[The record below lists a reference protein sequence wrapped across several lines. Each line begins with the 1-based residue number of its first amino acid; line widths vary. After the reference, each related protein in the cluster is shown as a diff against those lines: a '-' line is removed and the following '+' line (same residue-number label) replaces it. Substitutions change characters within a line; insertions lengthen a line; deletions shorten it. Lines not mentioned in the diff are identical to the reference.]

1 MGALLHYTKIKVMS
15 FYIVE
20 TKEQLQE
27 LPLQEECYINVI
39 PLSDNYHPI
48 LSEVSLIYYK
58 PRFTK
63 GIIFPINH
71 NEGFKLDIQLVK
83 DFILKHKEIKVL
95 NKKQTVHLLG
105 EEFLSEKVYD
115 INILSLSTSNTP
127 PYIQDC
133 ETLIHTQFYQK
144 YGDKPYVNSIIPIPK
159 HYETQEKIYQNI
171 EKWVLTV
178 PEINF
183 YQNEY
188 VKVFYGIEKQGI
200 ALDMPV
206 FNVNFNVKQPK
217 FNVKDNKIYT
227 QYNLYNF
234 TSRPTNSFNGIN
246 FAALNKDNG
255 QREAIIPQNDVLFE
269 FDYEAYHPR
278 ILAKL
283 IGYEFEEASVH
294 THLGKMYF
302 KTDNLTE
309 EQYQQSK
316 ELTFKQLYGGVF
328 EQYKNIPFFA
338 KVKQYTDKIYQDYI
352 SLGYIE
358 LIGGRKLFNIENP
371 TPQKLL
377 NYIIQSGETFYNVGS
392 ISLVQKYLAVKKSNI
407 ILYTYDSVLIDYN
420 REDGKETLKEIKRIL
435 ESSFGFKVKVK
446 FGTDYGNLK

>member
-1 MGALLHYTKIKVMS
+1 M

-20 TKEQLQE
+20 VKEQLQR
-27 LPLQEECYINVI
+27 LHPQEECYINVI
-39 PLSDNYHPI
+39 PLSNNYHPI

-71 NEGFKLDIQLVK
+71 SEGFSLELQLVK

-95 NKKQTVHLLG
+95 NKKQTAHLLG
-105 EEFLSEKVYD
+105 EEFLSEKVFD
-115 INILSLSTSNTP
+115 INLLSLSESQSP
-127 PYIQDC
+127 PYIQDL
-133 ETLIHTQFYQK
+133 ETNLHTHFYQK
-144 YGDKPYVNSIIPIPK
+144 YGDWKNVNSLIPIPK
-159 HYETQEKIYQNI
+159 HYETQEKIYQSI
-171 EKWVLTV
+171 EKWILKV

-188 VKVFYGIEKQGI
+188 VKVFYDIEKQGI
-200 ALDMPV
+200 ALDLPV
-206 FNVNFNVKQPK
+206 FTENFNIKQPQ

-255 QREAIIPQNDVLFE
+255 SRASFIPQNDMLFE

-302 KTDNLTE
+302 KTYNLTE
-309 EQYQQSK
+309 QQYQQSK

-328 EQYKNIPFFA
+328 EQYKDIPFFA
-338 KVKQYTDKIYQDYI
+338 MVKKYTDKILEEYKWYDR
-352 SLGYIE
+352 LD
-358 LIGGRKLFNIENP
+358 LIGGRSIFNIENP

-377 NYIIQSGETFYNVGS
+377 NYLIQSGETFYNVSS
-392 ISLVQKYLAVKKSNI
+392 IFLLQKYLATKKSNI
-407 ILYTYDSVLIDYN
+407 ILYTYDSVLIDYS
-420 REDGKETLKEIKRIL
+420 REDGKETLKDIKHML
-435 ESSFGFKVKVK
+435 ESSFRFKVKVK
-446 FGTDYGNLK
+446 YGTDYNNLK

>member
-1 MGALLHYTKIKVMS
+1 MS

-159 HYETQEKIYQNI
+159 HYETQEKIYQSI

-255 QREAIIPQNDVLFE
+255 QREAIVPQNDVLFE

-283 IGYEFEEASVH
+283 IGYEFEEVSVH

-328 EQYKNIPFFA
+328 EQYKNIPFFT

-358 LIGGRKLFNIENP
+358 LIGGRKLFDIENP
-371 TPQKLL
+371 TPQRLL

-392 ISLVQKYLAVKKSNI
+392 ISLVQKYLAIGKKSCI
-407 ILYTYDSVLIDYN
+407 LLYTYDSILIDYS
-420 REDGKETLKEIKRIL
+420 REDGKETLKDIKHML
-435 ESSFGFKVKVK
+435 ESSFGFKVKVSWGCNYSNMK
-446 FGTDYGNLK
+446 K

>member
-1 MGALLHYTKIKVMS
+1 MS

-20 TKEQLQE
+20 TKEQLQQLSIE
-27 LPLQEECYINVI
+27 EECYINVI

-71 NEGFKLDIQLVK
+71 NEGFLLDINLVK
-83 DFILKHKEIKVL
+83 EFILKHKEIKVL
-95 NKKQTVHLLG
+95 NKKQTCHLLG

-115 INILSLSTSNTP
+115 INLLSLSESQSP

-133 ETLIHTQFYQK
+133 ETNLHTLFYQK
-144 YGDKPYVNSIIPIPK
+144 YGNLKNVNSIIPIPK
-159 HYETQEKIYQNI
+159 HYEKQEKIYQKI
-171 EKWVLTV
+171 EKWIHKS
-178 PEINF
+178 PYSSIHNCQNYIHEPNF
-183 YQNEY
+183 YNNEY
-188 VKVFYGIEKQGI
+188 VRVFYDIEKQGI
-200 ALDMPV
+200 ALDSAV
-206 FNVNFNVKQPK
+206 FDMNFNVKQPK
-217 FNVKDNKIYT
+217 FNIKDNKIYT

-234 TSRPTNSFNGIN
+234 TSRPTNSFNNIN

-255 QREAIIPQNDVLFE
+255 QREAFIPQNDVLFE

-283 IGYEFEEASVH
+283 IGYEFGKESVH
-294 THLGKMYF
+294 ETLGKMYF
-302 KTDNLTE
+302 KTDTLTL
-309 EQYQQSK
+309 EQYQSSK

-328 EQYKNIPFFA
+328 EQYKDIPFFA
-338 KVKQYTDKIYQDYI
+338 KVKQYTDKIMQEYKEYDR
-352 SLGYIE
+352 LD
-358 LIGGRKLFNIENP
+358 LIGGRSIFDIENP

-377 NYIIQSGETFYNVGS
+377 NYIIQSGETFYNIGS
-392 ISLVQKYLAVKKSNI
+392 ISLVQKYLATKKTKI

-420 REDGKETLKEIKRIL
+420 REDGKEVLKEIKHIL
-435 ESSFGFKVKVK
+435 ESSFGFKVKAK
-446 FGTDYGNLK
+446 YGMNYNNLR

>member
-1 MGALLHYTKIKVMS
+1 M

-20 TKEQLQE
+20 TQNQLQR
-27 LPLQEECYINVI
+27 LHSQEECYINVI
-39 PLSDNYHPI
+39 PLSNNYHPI

-58 PRFTK
+58 TKNQK
-63 GIIFPINH
+63 GIIFPISH
-71 NEGFKLDIQLVK
+71 SEGFSLDLQLVK
-83 DFILKHKEIKVL
+83 NFILRHKTIYVL
-95 NKKQTVHLLG
+95 DKKQTAHLLG
-105 EEFLSEKVYD
+105 EDFLGEHVLD
-115 INILSLSTSNTP
+115 INLLSLSTSNTP
-127 PYIQDC
+127 PYIQDL
-133 ETLIHTQFYQK
+133 ETNMHTHFYQK
-144 YGDKPYVNSIIPIPK
+144 YGDWKNVNSLIPIPK
-159 HYETQEKIYQNI
+159 HYETQEKIYQSI
-171 EKWVLTV
+171 EKWILKV

-188 VKVFYGIEKQGI
+188 VKVFYDIEKQGI
-200 ALDMPV
+200 ALDLPV
-206 FNVNFNVKQPK
+206 FTENFNVKQPQ
-217 FNVKDNKIYT
+217 FNIKDNKIYT

-255 QREAIIPQNDVLFE
+255 SRSSFIPQNDMLFE

-328 EQYKNIPFFA
+328 QQYKDIPFFA
-338 KVKQYTDKIYQDYI
+338 LVKEYTDKILEEYNWYDR
-352 SLGYIE
+352 LD
-358 LIGGRKLFNIENP
+358 LIGGRSIFNIENV
-371 TPQKLL
+371 TSQKLL
-377 NYIIQSGETFYNVGS
+377 NYIIQSGETFYNVDS
-392 ISLVQKYLAVKKSNI
+392 IKGVQEYLANGKISRI
-407 ILYTYDSVLIDYN
+407 LLYTYDSILLDYSNKDGKNTLIDIKN
-420 REDGKETLKEIKRIL
+420 LMEIN
-435 ESSFGFKVKVK
+435 GFKVKVK
-446 FGTDYGNLK
+446 YGTNYNNLK

>member
-1 MGALLHYTKIKVMS
+1 MS

-20 TKEQLQE
+20 TKEQLQQLFIE
-27 LPLQEECYINVI
+27 EECYINVI

-71 NEGFKLDIQLVK
+71 NEGFQLDVNLVK
-83 DFILKHKEIKVL
+83 EFILKHKEIKVL
-95 NKKQTVHLLG
+95 NKKQTSHLLG

-115 INILSLSTSNTP
+115 INILSLSISTIP

-159 HYETQEKIYQNI
+159 HYEKQEKIYQKI
-171 EKWVLTV
+171 EQWVLKT
-178 PEINF
+178 PETNF
-183 YQNEY
+183 YNNEY
-188 VKVFYGIEKQGI
+188 IKVFYDIEKQGI
-200 ALDMPV
+200 ALDPAAFTM
-206 FNVNFNVKQPK
+206 NFNVKQPK
-217 FNVKDNKIYT
+217 FNIKDNKIYT

-234 TSRPTNSFNGIN
+234 TSRPTNSFNNIN

-255 QREAIIPQNDVLFE
+255 QREAFIPQNDILFE

-283 IGYEFEEASVH
+283 IGYKFGKESVH
-294 THLGKMYF
+294 EYLGKMYF
-302 KTDNLTE
+302 KTDTLTE
-309 EQYQQSK
+309 EQYQASK

-328 EQYKNIPFFA
+328 EQYKDIPFFA
-338 KVKQYTDKIYQDYI
+338 KVKQYTDKIYQNYI

-377 NYIIQSGETFYNVGS
+377 NYIIQSGETFYNIGS
-392 ISLVQKYLAVKKSNI
+392 ISLVQKYLATKKTKI

-420 REDGKETLKEIKRIL
+420 REEGREILKEIKHIL
-435 ESSFGFKVKVK
+435 ESSFGFKVRVK
-446 FGTDYGNLK
+446 YGINYNSLK

>member
-1 MGALLHYTKIKVMS
+1 MS

-27 LPLQEECYINVI
+27 LSIQEECYINVI
-39 PLSDNYHPI
+39 PLSNNYHPI

-71 NEGFKLDIQLVK
+71 SEGFSLDLQLVK

-95 NKKQTVHLLG
+95 NKKQTAHLLG
-105 EEFLSEKVYD
+105 EKFLNEKVFD
-115 INILSLSTSNTP
+115 INLLSLSESITP
-127 PYIQDC
+127 PYIQDL
-133 ETLIHTQFYQK
+133 ETPIHTYFYQK
-144 YGDKPYVNSIIPIPK
+144 YGEKPYINSIIPISK
-159 HYETQEKIYQNI
+159 HYETQEKIYQSI
-171 EKWVLTV
+171 EKWILKV

-188 VKVFYGIEKQGI
+188 VKVFYDIEKQGI
-200 ALDMPV
+200 ALDLAV
-206 FNVNFNVKQPK
+206 FTENFNVKQPQ
-217 FNVKDNKIYT
+217 FNIKDNKIYT

-234 TSRPTNSFNGIN
+234 TSRPTNSFNNIN

-255 QREAIIPQNDVLFE
+255 QRAAFVPQNDILFE

-283 IGYEFEEASVH
+283 IEYEFGKGSVH
-294 THLGKMYF
+294 EYLGKMYF
-302 KTDNLTE
+302 KTDILTP

-328 EQYKNIPFFA
+328 EQYKDIPFFA
-338 KVKQYTDKIYQDYI
+338 MVKKYTDKILEEYNWYNRLD
-352 SLGYIE
+352 
-358 LIGGRKLFNIENP
+358 LIGGRSIFNIENV

-392 ISLVQKYLAVKKSNI
+392 ISLLQKYLENKKSNV

-420 REDGKETLKEIKRIL
+420 REDGKETLKEIKSIL

-446 FGTDYGNLK
+446 YGTDYNNLR